1 MFLLLLGLLP
11 GLSADL
17 SRSRSSMSNVSNLQK
32 RKRDTRRKYVSAGNG
47 ASEVFPTRIKMT
59 RTKDQ
64 NVHDIGSKRQQHL
77 KQFPQLTILDSEQT
91 LQPQRLSNGYIRRFQ
106 TSQTKAVSRVG
117 NQQTDCVKV
126 RRGHVNTP

>member
-1 MFLLLLGLLP
+1 
-11 GLSADL
+11 
-17 SRSRSSMSNVSNLQK
+17 MSNVSKLQK

-77 KQFPQLTILDSEQT
+77 KQFPQFILDSEQT
-91 LQPQRLSNGYIRRFQ
+91 LQPSWLSTSIVDDSRLCKQKAGYLEWGINKGFCR
-106 TSQTKAVSRVG
+106 
-117 NQQTDCVKV
+117 
-126 RRGHVNTP
+126 NT